1 MTGRIDW
8 LLKLWPFTTMKIRQ
22 SWNKILPNPKNALKL
37 PKTFYAY
44 TKDYVVGLNPLKYC
58 AHLFIF
64 PSFIR
69 IGSLRGGATLLV
81 M

>member
-44 TKDYVVGLNPLKYC
+44 TKDYVVGLNP
-58 AHLFIF
+58 F
-64 PSFIR
+64 
-69 IGSLRGGATLLV
+69 GSIEEKRSNGTRTILNPITHLLV
-81 M
+81 QR